1 MQPPKQTRRSEHPDP
16 HEQFNPVPRVILGL
30 ALGLGAWAIVYIFI
44 SRPDSPATAGDRRT
58 AQDFA
63 QPESKA
69 SQAAPDGRQLFTT
82 KCQAC
87 HQANGQG
94 LPGVFPPLAGS
105 SWVKDVPDVPI
116 QILLHGLNGS
126 IEVAGATYSGSMP
139 AFGEQM
145 SDAELAA
152 VLSFI
157 RGEWG
162 NAAPAVDASV
172 VEAARK
178 LSSGR
183 NAPWNGIAELQK
195 TMTKGGER

>member
-1 MQPPKQTRRSEHPDP
+1 M
-16 HEQFNPVPRVILGL
+16 
-30 ALGLGAWAIVYIFI
+30 Y
-44 SRPDSPATAGDRRT
+44 
-58 AQDFA
+58 
-63 QPESKA
+63 
-69 SQAAPDGRQLFTT
+69 
-82 KCQAC
+82 CQ
-87 HQANGQG
+87 
-94 LPGVFPPLAGS
+94 
-105 SWVKDVPDVPI
+105 PDVPI

-162 NAAPAVDASV
+162 NAASAVDASV

-183 NAPWNGIAELQK
+183 DAPWNGIAELQK